1 MSNCPDHVGM
11 LVGRDV
17 EERLDVLSVNDEVL
31 LDADVPG
38 VVAGGQ
44 RAPEVAQDAVVSV
57 EGLVVVDV

>member
-1 MSNCPDHVGM
+1 M

-17 EERLDVLSVNDEVL
+17 EERLDVLSVDDEVL